1 MRTWMMAASVAAV
14 GLMAAGTAE
23 AALFDFSKLKES
35 NENGGSDPNDINNQ
49 NGPFEFTAFG
59 VTVTVTASGGSD
71 FVGVL
76 DTTAGSAGTEND
88 PDLTS
93 PFDDVD
99 DGDDVVDTAFGNA
112 LIVQES
118 GSGVPDDNARGGTL
132 SFSFSRAMSFDYV
145 DLLDIEETTTIKL
158 FDAGD
163 AELASLS
170 GEVVNNGLPNNG
182 PNQWKR
188 FDFDTGGV
196 FKMTV
201 DFGGSGAVGQFAAAV
216 ALPPAAL
223 ALAFGLG
230 GLGYAARR
238 QRRSKAA

>member
-99 DGDDVVDTAFGNA
+99 GLVDILLASDFVAECVSEKA
-112 LIVQES
+112 LIFSLRRGLDHDLLPDACAIREVADAAEGAG
-118 GSGVPDDNARGGTL
+118 GSYADLLVAIATHPSFRVIRREGGT
-132 SFSFSRAMSFDYV
+132 
-145 DLLDIEETTTIKL
+145 
-158 FDAGD
+158 
-163 AELASLS
+163 
-170 GEVVNNGLPNNG
+170 P
-182 PNQWKR
+182 
-188 FDFDTGGV
+188 
-196 FKMTV
+196 
-201 DFGGSGAVGQFAAAV
+201 
-216 ALPPAAL
+216 
-223 ALAFGLG
+223 
-230 GLGYAARR
+230 
-238 QRRSKAA
+238 